1 MKTLSVHEA
10 KTRLSA
16 ILADIEAT
24 GESFLVCRRGKPVAE
39 LVPHAKPHRLKPHP
53 VMGKIKIKYDPAAL
67 VHYSMWV
74 NGVQAAF
81 NPIPLITPVGTTN
94 LGYVVY
100 AITTTA
106 SAKNLAISDL
116 FIEFD

>member
-53 VMGKIKIKYDPAAL
+53 VMSRIKIKYDPTE
-67 VHYSMWV
+67 
-74 NGVQAAF
+74 
-81 NPIPLITPVGTTN
+81 PLTDEEWPED
-94 LGYVVY
+94 
-100 AITTTA
+100 AR
-106 SAKNLAISDL
+106 
-116 FIEFD
+116 